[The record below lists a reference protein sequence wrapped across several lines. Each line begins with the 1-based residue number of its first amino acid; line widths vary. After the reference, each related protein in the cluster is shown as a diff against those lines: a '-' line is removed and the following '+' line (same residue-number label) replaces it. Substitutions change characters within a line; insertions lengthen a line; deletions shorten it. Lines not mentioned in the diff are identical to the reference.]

1 MNRLEQLHKAYEEKE
16 TYKQEGWMFTHNE
29 LPPHG
34 QLVAVWRREVV
45 NGVTV
50 DMFGYLAHWV
60 SDDGAWYAQG
70 RNWVD
75 WNIVAW
81 HDI

>member
-16 TYKQEGWMFTHNE
+16 TYKQEGWMFTYNE

-50 DMFGYLAHWV
+50 DMFGYLARWV
-60 SDDGAWYAQG
+60 PDDGAWCAQG
-70 RNWVD
+70 WNWVD

>member
-29 LPPHG
+29 LPPHESTG
-34 QLVAVWRREVV
+34 SCVATEVV

-50 DMFGYLAHWV
+50 WICLATWLIGFQMTV
-60 SDDGAWYAQG
+60 WYSQG
-70 RNWVD
+70 
-75 WNIVAW
+75 
-81 HDI
+81 